1 MEALSRMVIGLGT
14 GSFVCLLSVLLSGGA
29 YLNQA
34 DVGACFAISAVAGV
48 ATLLFSIQRLSY
60 LTCLVLHY
68 LVVMSFAFT
77 LFQLVEPVAD
87 ARAFAAS
94 ATAFYVISYA
104 ASFIREVLTSR
115 RLNQMIARA
124 HAGRAE
130 EDDVR

>member
-1 MEALSRMVIGLGT
+1 MGLGT
-14 GSFVCLLSVLLSGGA
+14 GSFVCLLSVLVSGGA
-29 YLNQA
+29 YLDQA

-48 ATLLFSIQRLSY
+48 ATLVFSIQRLSY

-68 LVVMSFAFT
+68 LVTMSFAFT
-77 LFQLVEPVAD
+77 LFQLVAPVGD
-87 ARAFAAS
+87 THAFAVS

-104 ASFIREVLTSR
+104 LSFIRRVLTSR

-124 HAGRAE
+124 HAGRAK